1 MFDESMVKP
10 SAVWLMSCKF
20 NAFVIG
26 DARRILTVLTHEQR
40 LEYFGCH
47 RDLPTGG

>member
-10 SAVWLMSCKF
+10 PTVWLMSCKI

-26 DARRILTVLTHEQR
+26 DARQILTVLTHEQR
-40 LEYFGCH
+40 LEYFDCH
-47 RDLPTGG
+47 RDLPT